1 MLTRTRNPF
10 DALYDLR
17 SEFDRIF
24 QEFAPEARSL
34 LPGRALV
41 ARAFPLMNLHE
52 SDEALVI
59 EAELPGFTL
68 DEIELSL
75 LGRELTIQG
84 RHEMAQ
90 ERDGDAQRTERPS
103 LSFSRTITLPYEVNP
118 DRVEARLT
126 DGILRVTMPKAESA
140 RARRIQVRG
149 E

>member
-1 MLTRTRNPF
+1 MLTRSRNPF

-34 LPGRALV
+34 LPGRAFV
-41 ARAFPLMNLHE
+41 PRAFPLMNLQEH
-52 SDEALVI
+52 DDALVI
-59 EAELPGFTL
+59 EAELPSFTL
-68 DEIELSL
+68 EEIELSL

-84 RHEMAQ
+84 RHEVRP
-90 ERDGDAQRTERPS
+90 EREGDAQRTERPS
-103 LSFSRTITLPYEVNP
+103 MSFSRTITLPYVVNP

-126 DGILRVTMPKAESA
+126 EGILRVTMPKAESA

>member
-24 QEFAPEARSL
+24 AEVAPEARSL
-34 LPGRALV
+34 LPGRGLV

-52 SDEALVI
+52 SEDSLVI

-68 DEIELSL
+68 EEIELSL
-75 LGRELTIQG
+75 LGRQLTVQG
-84 RHEMAQ
+84 QHEFR
-90 ERDGDAQRTERPS
+90 ETSEGDTQRMERPS
-103 LSFSRTITLPYEVNP
+103 MSFSRTITLPYEVESE
-118 DRVEARLT
+118 RVEARLT
-126 DGILRVTMPKAESA
+126 DGVLRVVLPKAESA
-140 RARRIQVRG
+140 RARRIVVRG